1 MNYHNITYPD
11 QNNGDGLRVVLWTA
25 GCSHHCPECQNPQT
39 WNPNSGILFDEN
51 AKKEIFIELSKDYI
65 SGITLTGGDPLYES
79 NLKDI
84 LLLLK
89 EIKEKYPTKTV
100 WLYTGYVY
108 EWLLADYAYGVMTQ
122 YYNPDTNFHHDEFT
136 RFEIL
141 TKCDVLVDGEYKK
154 ELRDITL
161 KWRGSSNQRVID
173 VQKSLTEGKVVLFC
187 D

>member
-1 MNYHNITYPD
+1 MSSTG
-11 QNNGDGLRVVLWTA
+11 NNSSSSGVGFFGVLTIVFVVLKLVGVIDW
-25 GCSHHCPECQNPQT
+25 S
-39 WNPNSGILFDEN
+39 WI
-51 AKKEIFIELSKDYI
+51 
-65 SGITLTGGDPLYES
+65 
-79 NLKDI
+79 
-84 LLLLK
+84 
-89 EIKEKYPTKTV
+89 
-100 WLYTGYVY
+100 YTGYVY
-108 EWLLADYAYGVMTQ
+108 EWLLADYAHDVVTQ

>member
-39 WNPNSGILFDEN
+39 WNPSSGILFDEN

-65 SGITLTGGDPLYES
+65 SGITLTGGDPLYKS

-108 EWLLADYAYGVMTQ
+108 EWLLADYAHDVVTQ
-122 YYNPDTNFHHDEFT
+122 YYNPDTNFHHDELT